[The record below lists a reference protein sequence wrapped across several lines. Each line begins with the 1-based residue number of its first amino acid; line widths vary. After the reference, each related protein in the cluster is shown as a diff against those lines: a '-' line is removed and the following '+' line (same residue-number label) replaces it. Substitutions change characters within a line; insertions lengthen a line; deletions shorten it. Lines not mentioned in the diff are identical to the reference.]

1 MNDIEK
7 KILKSNYKEK
17 ISVDERKFLS
27 VLHTKIEQSEE
38 NKKIKK
44 ASFGMMILILML
56 SINQNRI
63 LNNSSN
69 HYFEQEN
76 WFGLDFYSI
85 ESDSLKFEN
94 DYVYDLSIFLLEEG
108 YTWEVLDL
116 INELDMEVL
125 I

>member
-1 MNDIEK
+1 
-7 KILKSNYKEK
+7 
-17 ISVDERKFLS
+17 
-27 VLHTKIEQSEE
+27 
-38 NKKIKK
+38 
-44 ASFGMMILILML
+44 MMILILML